1 MDKLLNLITE
11 YNYNYEI
18 IYYVKQSNTDLICHN
33 DIDIYD
39 KLQYIYDSL
48 IEYVNNIKYD
58 LIIIDYNTNSI
69 LLIYENKKY
78 IISYIK
84 LFNNYKYWT
93 LSIYNNVII

>member
-48 IEYVNNIKYD
+48 IEYVDNIKYD